1 MSCHQFAFSTPSPA
15 HLPAHML
22 AYLCFQVN
30 AAKAAEAAVARAEE
44 MEELRLLE
52 QGWREQADE
61 RREALRAEME
71 RAKLRMAEQTR
82 RRVQAEAN
90 AQPTRRRVQVEEAYG
105 QPARLEK
112 NVLEKKKDRNHA
124 GAGGLGTKHVD
135 GCAAG
140 PGDGRVGDPV
150 DGARCTKGP
159 GQERHTSTES
169 RNRSIDVSEGSASEN
184 GLCAW

>member
-1 MSCHQFAFSTPSPA
+1 M
-15 HLPAHML
+15 
-22 AYLCFQVN
+22 
-30 AAKAAEAAVARAEE
+30 
-44 MEELRLLE
+44 
-52 QGWREQADE
+52 
-61 RREALRAEME
+61 
-71 RAKLRMAEQTR
+71 RMACALGDAIEFDYSTSLQR
-82 RRVQAEAN
+82 
-90 AQPTRRRVQVEEAYG
+90 
-105 QPARLEK
+105 K

-159 GQERHTSTES
+159 NQERHTSTES